1 MISGESVSAG
11 SILEV
16 EYQQAATLINLGK
29 AVEFKGEVEAC
40 EASLFPK
47 RRLLKRRLPSQRPQL
62 ARGLRNEH
70 RQHSQGNNSAHIHRE

>member
-29 AVEFKGEVEAC
+29 AVEFKGEVEVC
-40 EASLFPK
+40 EAKPAVEETPSEEKAPK
-47 RRLLKRRLPSQRPQL
+47 PKTTTRKRTK
-62 ARGLRNEH
+62 E
-70 RQHSQGNNSAHIHRE
+70 

>member
-29 AVEFKGEVEAC
+29 AVEFKEEVEAC
-40 EASLFPK
+40 EAKPAAKEKPSEEEAPK
-47 RRLLKRRLPSQRPQL
+47 PKTTTRKRTK
-62 ARGLRNEH
+62 E
-70 RQHSQGNNSAHIHRE
+70 

>member
-29 AVEFKGEVEAC
+29 AVEFKGEVEASVVEPVVE
-40 EASLFPK
+40 EAPSEEKAAKPK
-47 RRLLKRRLPSQRPQL
+47 TTTRKRTK
-62 ARGLRNEH
+62 E
-70 RQHSQGNNSAHIHRE
+70 

>member
-1 MISGESVSAG
+1 MKIEILRQVMISGESVLAG

-40 EASLFPK
+40 EAKPAAKEKPSEEEAPK
-47 RRLLKRRLPSQRPQL
+47 PKTTTRKRTK
-62 ARGLRNEH
+62 E
-70 RQHSQGNNSAHIHRE
+70 